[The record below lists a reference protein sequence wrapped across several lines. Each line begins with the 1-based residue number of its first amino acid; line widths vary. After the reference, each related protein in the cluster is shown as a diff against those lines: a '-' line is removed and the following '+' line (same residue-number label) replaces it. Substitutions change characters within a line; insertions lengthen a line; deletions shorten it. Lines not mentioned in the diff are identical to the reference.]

1 MKHAAL
7 RQKALR
13 IIKRHRTESGTFS
26 MKPIKGGGWV
36 LSWNEEQP
44 REVRKTIADHARDV

>member
-26 MKPIKGGGWV
+26 MKAKDGGWV
-36 LSWNEEQP
+36 FSWSEEQP